1 MRRFSRADR
10 LSEEII
16 KYVATIIRDDMRD
29 PRLEGMISFTRAE
42 VSKDLKYATL
52 HVSVFGD
59 EKKKNEAYTALSRG
73 AGFIRG
79 RLAEKMRVRV
89 LPEIR
94 FKLDDSIEHG
104 AKIAKLLKKAEDDY
118 DNNNEDENENI
129 PE

>member
-16 KYVATIIRDDMRD
+16 KNVASIVREDMRD
-29 PRLEGMISFTRAE
+29 PRLGGMISITRAE
-42 VSKDLKYATL
+42 VSKDLKYATI
-52 HVSVFGD
+52 HVSVFGSD
-59 EKKKNEAYTALSRG
+59 KEKTNAKTALDRG

-79 RLAEKMRVRV
+79 RLGEKMRVRV
-89 LPEIR
+89 LPQLR

-104 AKIAKLLKKAEDDY
+104 ARIAELLKKAEEESGGGQN
-118 DNNNEDENENI
+118 DNN